1 VMEPYKEP
9 RGTGS
14 WLTLVLGAL
23 VFAVFGG
30 VVGYAY
36 VNGLPGMG
44 GEPPLIRADA
54 EPYRHAPSERGGLE
68 VANST
73 SSIVNVLRP
82 NGEPARVER
91 LLPPETPMAVETPEP
106 PDEPPP
112 PPAAAP
118 APPPRTA
125 AAAAPTVEPT
135 PTPPPTAASPAP
147 VPPPAA
153 VTAPREPLA
162 AAPAVAPPPAAT
174 VAADA
179 PSEETPPAAAGAP
192 VPVVKPDAPRQL
204 AAVEP
209 PSASVAAQPRRP
221 AATQAAPAAEQ
232 PPPQRATP
240 AAQRPAAQA
249 SPAAPAPQRQARAEP
264 RAPAANLVGDVYR
277 LQLVAVRTDAGL
289 TQAWA
294 QLRQR
299 YPQALASVD
308 PRIERT
314 DTTSG
319 PLYRLQAGPFR
330 TREDAANAC
339 GNIRAG
345 GGQCFI
351 VGPVPQ

>member
-1 VMEPYKEP
+1 MEPYKEP
-9 RGTGS
+9 RGTGG

-68 VANST
+68 VANSS

-82 NGEPARVER
+82 QSEPARVER

-106 PDEPPP
+106 DESPV
-112 PPAAAP
+112 AAP
-118 APPPRTA
+118 APPPRA
-125 AAAAPTVEPT
+125 IAAAPVVEPT
-135 PTPPPTAASPAP
+135 PAPPPTAAPAP
-147 VPPPAA
+147 APPPPAA
-153 VTAPREPLA
+153 TAPREPPA
-162 AAPAVAPPPAAT
+162 AAPPSATAAGT
-174 VAADA
+174 
-179 PSEETPPAAAGAP
+179 PTEETPPAVAGAAP
-192 VPVVKPDAPRQL
+192 VPAVKPEAPRQL

-209 PSASVAAQPRRP
+209 PAGIAAQPRRP
-221 AATQAAPAAEQ
+221 VPTQAAPAAER
-232 PPPQRATP
+232 PAQRASP
-240 AAQRPAAQA
+240 APQRPAPQA
-249 SPAAPAPQRQARAEP
+249 SPTAPAAPAPQRQARAEP
-264 RAPAANLVGDVYR
+264 RASAASVVGDIYR

-319 PLYRLQAGPFR
+319 PLYRLQAGPYR
-330 TREDAANAC
+330 TREDAADAC